1 MPCSNQHTR
10 THCHTVSN
18 GQGFLRPSCLL
29 LVTAPYMEAC
39 GPRCMIAHHLVAEA
53 TQLCTTATANQIL
66 SFLVC
71 GRMAAPHG
79 LATLHPPSFS
89 MCTLSAALSRMPAR
103 THARRNS
110 EADRDRASIPNNQNL
125 LAAAAESLCYSV
137 GGNFNGR
144 LLAHTVLPP
153 GSDTPSYMDN
163 GTGNTP
169 RSGEDA
175 MLKERRGGGGGGGGG
190 AGPGGVGGRG
200 GGGGAYSD
208 AQKRGMLSGVSGSC
222 MTHITEASENEVN
235 NSMNSVTFSRL
246 ESLHTTVTSVSST
259 HSQDAVERELFLM

>member
-1 MPCSNQHTR
+1 MPCSNQHTH

-71 GRMAAPHG
+71 GRMAAPRG
-79 LATLHPPSFS
+79 LATLHPPSLS

-175 MLKERRGGGGGGGGG
+175 MLKERRGGGGGG